1 MPLSRRNLIREPGPA
16 VLGGGMSDEAEGS
29 GEDRDRPLR
38 LKKHERHE
46 IPSAVLA
53 VVLLVHQV
61 ANGRIQPWY
70 IDRGALVAAGAPA
83 DADSAIY
90 YAEVSGWLVGAREPP
105 QAVAITPQ
113 GVRLLAD
120 CGLI

>member
-1 MPLSRRNLIREPGPA
+1 MANDEQ
-16 VLGGGMSDEAEGS
+16 GGDGSSDL
-29 GEDRDRPLR
+29 P
-38 LKKHERHE
+38 KHKRSE

-53 VVLLVHQV
+53 VVLLVYQV

-83 DADSAIY
+83 DVDSAIY

-105 QAVAITPQ
+105 QAVAITPD
-113 GVRLLAD
+113 GVRLLED
-120 CGLI
+120 CALI